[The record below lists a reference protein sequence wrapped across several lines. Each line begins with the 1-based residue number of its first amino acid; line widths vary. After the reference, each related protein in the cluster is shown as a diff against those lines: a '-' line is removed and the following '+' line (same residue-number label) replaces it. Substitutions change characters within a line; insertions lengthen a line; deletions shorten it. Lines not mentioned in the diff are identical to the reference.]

1 MDDISQEATGD
12 QRRRMALLSL
22 FAALA
27 VGLAALGLYGLLS
40 YLVGQR
46 QREIGV
52 RLALGATP
60 GEILGL
66 VVRGGMT
73 LTLAG
78 VALGIVGSLL
88 AGRLILNLLYGV
100 RSWEPDILAA
110 SATVLIAV
118 AILGCYFPAR
128 RASQVDPMEA
138 LRIE

>member
-1 MDDISQEATGD
+1 
-12 QRRRMALLSL
+12 
-22 FAALA
+22 
-27 VGLAALGLYGLLS
+27 LLS

-78 VALGIVGSLL
+78 VALGIAGSLL